1 MHLTLIITRMDT
13 GGMERFAANVCNA
26 LRARGNAV
34 RLCSLHRSPAE
45 GGRRWLNPE
54 VPFVELGAPARFA
67 AGKIRRFCREHPDD
81 PVLALGAE
89 IVVLLVLLKSL
100 GLIRNPI
107 LYRESTA
114 PGQHYSRC
122 WRWMIRHFVS
132 RADALLLQS
141 RQALVD
147 LETIFPVHQ
156 PTLLLRNP
164 CAYLLEPPG
173 REYEACSSGEQA
185 PHVLVVGRMDHMKGH
200 KRLLSAFPAL
210 LQAWPDIRL
219 TLVGTGVLEP
229 ELKELAGTLGIQKR
243 ICFMGFQADPL
254 PFYLDA
260 DILILPSDYEG
271 LPNVVPEALACGCR
285 VLTADGEG
293 GIREIMDDLGLS
305 DFVVA
310 REGFERSLARG
321 LEAVQHSNPA
331 LWMRARAKLTVLAHP
346 DKVAQ
351 QLWEFC
357 EGLVRKPEGPR
368 LTGSPRRK
376 FQKS

>member
-1 MHLTLIITRMDT
+1 
-13 GGMERFAANVCNA
+13 
-26 LRARGNAV
+26 
-34 RLCSLHRSPAE
+34 
-45 GGRRWLNPE
+45 
-54 VPFVELGAPARFA
+54 
-67 AGKIRRFCREHPDD
+67 
-81 PVLALGAE
+81 
-89 IVVLLVLLKSL
+89 
-100 GLIRNPI
+100 
-107 LYRESTA
+107 
-114 PGQHYSRC
+114 
-122 WRWMIRHFVS
+122 MIRHFVS

-229 ELKELAGTLGIQKR
+229 ELKELAGALGIQKR